1 MDFLEKRAALAER
14 NWNDPACRE
23 AVRTWHDT
31 CRTFDYQYMFQWLG
45 LPVIQD
51 PQDVLAL
58 QEVIWRCQPDAIVET
73 GIARGGSLMLS
84 ASILAAISQGE
95 LLRTGSSRK
104 SKVIGVDI
112 DIRPHNRAAITSH
125 PLAPMIELVEGSS
138 VDRTIVEHVAKR
150 IEGNQRVMVV
160 LDSNHTRDH
169 VFEELLHYT
178 PFVSAG
184 CAIMV
189 MDTGIEFAPA
199 ESFNVSR
206 PWGPG
211 NSPLT
216 AVNDF
221 LASPQG
227 QGFAKDQSIEKRHML
242 TCAPEGLLI
251 REETGSN

>member
-45 LPVIQD
+45 QPIIQD
-51 PQDVLAL
+51 PQDVLTL

-84 ASILAAISQGE
+84 ASIMAAISQGE
-95 LLRTGSSRK
+95 LLNSGSSATR
-104 SKVIGVDI
+104 KVIGVDI
-112 DIRPHNRAAITSH
+112 DIRPHNRAAISTH

-138 VDRTIVEHVAKR
+138 VDRTIVGRVTELVEDK
-150 IEGNQRVMVV
+150 QRVMVV

-169 VFEELLHYT
+169 VFEELTLYA
-178 PFVSAG
+178 PFVSSG

-227 QGFAKDQSIEKRHML
+227 QGFVKDLSIEKRHLL
-242 TCAPEGLLI
+242 TCAPQGLLI
-251 REETGSN
+251 RE